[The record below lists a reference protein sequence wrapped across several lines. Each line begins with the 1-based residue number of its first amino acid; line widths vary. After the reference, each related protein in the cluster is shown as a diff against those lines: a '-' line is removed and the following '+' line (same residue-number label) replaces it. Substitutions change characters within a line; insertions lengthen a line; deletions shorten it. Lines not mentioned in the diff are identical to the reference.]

1 MNRLKIINLIVAVL
15 ITSIGYSQ
23 QLSYEFELQKR
34 LNPVID
40 TLTTKEIALFTAIAT
55 DVPEHS
61 IRIVEKNSHLFIEVR
76 ILEKNLAKEYYSIE
90 KKTNS
95 LKTIEFTKPIS
106 NAFRNKVVKAF
117 YKVIDLHAKTNK
129 PISYEDSNGNIHLR
143 LYDGSIYEFT
153 IKDNNIWS
161 SAKIEYDLDPTDFR
175 YRIAITNMQLI
186 NDMRNGTFKESKY
199 EIYK

>member
-1 MNRLKIINLIVAVL
+1 MNRLKIVNLIVVSL
-15 ITSIGYSQ
+15 ITSMGYCQ
-23 QLSYEFELQKR
+23 QLSYESELQKR

-40 TLTTKEIALFTAIAT
+40 TMTTKEIASFTAIAT

-61 IRIVEKNSHLFIEVR
+61 IRIVEKNSQLFIEVR
-76 ILEKNLAKEYYSIE
+76 VLERNLAKEYYSIG
-90 KKTNS
+90 KKPDS

-117 YKVIDLHAKTNK
+117 YKVIDLNSKTKK
-129 PISYEDSNGNIHLR
+129 PISYQDANGDIHLR
-143 LYDGSIYEFT
+143 LYDGPIYEFT
-153 IKDNNIWS
+153 VKDNDSCS

-175 YRIAITNMQLI
+175 YTVEITNLQLI
-186 NDMRNGTFKESKY
+186 TDIKNGTFNESKY

>member
-1 MNRLKIINLIVAVL
+1 M
-15 ITSIGYSQ
+15 GYCQ
-23 QLSYEFELQKR
+23 QLSYESELQKR

-40 TLTTKEIALFTAIAT
+40 TLTTKEIATFTAIET

-61 IRIVEKNSHLFIEVR
+61 IRIVEKNSQLYIEVR

-90 KKTNS
+90 KKKIDS

-106 NAFRNKVVKAF
+106 TTFRNKLLMAF
-117 YKVIDLHAKTNK
+117 YKVIDLHSKTNK
-129 PISYEDSNGNIHLR
+129 SVSYQDANGDVHLR
-143 LYDGSIYEFT
+143 LYDDPIYKFT
-153 IKDNNIWS
+153 VKDNDSWS

-175 YRIAITNMQLI
+175 YTVAITNLQLI
-186 NDMRNGTFKESKY
+186 NDLKNGTFSESKY